1 MGFLEMHDQ
10 IYDVIIVGAGTA
22 GCILA
27 DRLTEAG
34 HKQVLLLE
42 AGGRDSME
50 MLHVPAGFNY
60 VAFDERVIWDYKTL
74 PEPGLNGR
82 KIDYVRG
89 RVLGGSSSVNAMV
102 HVRGNK
108 GNYDGWEAAGCPGWS
123 YNDVLPYFIRSENHF
138 LGKSPLHGDSGPLP
152 VTPAH
157 WHPASDAFIAALVEA
172 GIRAT
177 KDFNTP
183 SQEGAGYYHQTVK
196 RGRRQSAA
204 RTYLK
209 RAMDRPNLTLQTKV
223 LVERVHFEN
232 RVATG
237 VQVRMPNGESK
248 LLRGRKIILS
258 GGSVGSAQLLELSGI
273 GDARRLSKL
282 GIASVVN
289 RPAVGENVQDH
300 YQSPVVMNVDGIAS
314 LNDHV
319 GALGLLKQI
328 VRYYLKRD
336 GLLAFNATQAGAFVK
351 SSPDLAYPDLQVLY
365 APGALDPAAHPRR
378 LDKTAGVTA
387 IVCALQPKSRGSIH
401 IKSNDPAEYPEI
413 VGNYLN
419 HEYDREM
426 TLKGIR
432 LLRKV
437 FAQKSFAKY
446 AVGEKVPGAAAQ
458 DDEAILDFCR
468 RKGDSVH
475 HPVGSCRMG
484 QDQDAVVDPS
494 LRVRGVDGLYVID
507 ASVMPRIVS
516 GNTNAATVMIAE
528 KGADL
533 LRSAMH

>member
-1 MGFLEMHDQ
+1 MQDRT
-10 IYDVIIVGAGTA
+10 YDVIIIGAGTA

-34 HKQVLLLE
+34 DKQILLLE

-60 VAFDERVIWDYKTL
+60 VAFDKRVIWDYKTV

-102 HVRGNK
+102 HIRGNRS
-108 GNYDGWEAAGCPGWS
+108 NYDGWQAAGCSGWGW
-123 YNDVLPYFIRSENHF
+123 NDVLPYFIRSENHF
-138 LGKSPLHGDSGPLP
+138 MGRSALHGDSGPLP
-152 VTPAH
+152 VTKAH
-157 WHPASDAFIAALVEA
+157 WHPASDVF
-172 GIRAT
+172 IRAMVESGIPAT
-177 KDFNTP
+177 DDFNTP
-183 SQEGAGYYHQTVK
+183 DQAGAGYYHQTVK
-196 RGRRQSAA
+196 NGRRQSAA

-209 RAMDRPNLTLQTKV
+209 RAQGRANLTVQTSV

-232 RVATG
+232 HVATG
-237 VQVRMPNGESK
+237 VWVRVGGESR

-273 GDARRLSKL
+273 GDAARLAKL
-282 GIASVVN
+282 GIASVVD
-289 RPAVGENVQDH
+289 RAAVGENVQDH
-300 YQSPVVMNVDGIAS
+300 YQAPVVMNVRGIAS

-319 GALGLLKQI
+319 GRLGLAKQI
-328 VRYYLKRD
+328 LRYYVRRD

-351 SSPDLAYPDLQVLY
+351 SSPDLAYPDLQILF
-365 APGALDPAAHPRR
+365 APGALDPAAHPRK
-378 LDKTAGVTA
+378 LDKIAGVTA
-387 IVCALQPKSRGSIH
+387 IVCALQPHSRGSIH
-401 IKSNDPAEYPEI
+401 IKSADPTAYPEI

-419 HEYDREM
+419 DEYDREM

-437 FAQKSFAKY
+437 FAQNAFAKY
-446 AVGEKVPGAAAQ
+446 AVREKAPGAGAL

-468 RKGDSVH
+468 KKGDSVH

-484 QDQDAVVDPS
+484 NDQAAVVDPG
-494 LRVRGVDGLYVID
+494 LRVRGVDSLYVID

-533 LRSAMH
+533 LRSALR